1 VKIEG
6 ASILVTGASSGIG
19 AALAP
24 ILAERG
30 ATVGIVARRADRL
43 AEVLEQC
50 RAFSPAS
57 QLWAADLGDLDRAE
71 AVALEAWDAFGGLDA
86 IVHNAAIPKRV
97 HMSRLTIGDV
107 TETMDI
113 NFHSPTR
120 MTLAVL
126 PKMLERKS
134 GTIVWVSSM
143 GGRIPIANESAYNA
157 AKYAMCGFAEA
168 MYLDLGGSGVDIKL
182 VLPGPIDTEIW
193 DKDIPG
199 NEPALMEMELVPAV
213 DCAAGIADALADDGF
228 EYYVPPVY
236 PGGIGAKD
244 LAVGK
249 VTDCDGY
256 LRGFADMARTMREAQ
271 SS

>member
-1 VKIEG
+1 MKLEG
-6 ASILVTGASSGIG
+6 SKILVTGASSGIG

-30 ATVGIVARRADRL
+30 ATVGIVARRANRL
-43 AEVLEQC
+43 EAVLEEC
-50 RAFSPAS
+50 RKHAPES
-57 QLWAADLGDLDRAE
+57 QMWAADLSDLPGAE
-71 AVALEAWDAFGGLDA
+71 RLAFEAWDAFGGLDA

-97 HMSRLTIGDV
+97 HISRLTIDDV

-113 NFHSPTR
+113 NFHSPAR

-182 VLPGPIDTEIW
+182 VMPGPIDTEIW
-193 DKDIPG
+193 DIPG
-199 NEPALMEMELVPAV
+199 NEPALMDIEKVPAA
-213 DCAAGIADALADDGF
+213 DCAAGIADALAGDGF

-236 PGGIGAKD
+236 PGGIGAKE

-249 VTDCDGY
+249 VTDCDNY
-256 LRGFADMARTMREAQ
+256 LRGFADMARAMREQAGN
-271 SS
+271 

>member
-1 VKIEG
+1 MKLEGSKI
-6 ASILVTGASSGIG
+6 LLTGASSGIG

-30 ATVGIVARRADRL
+30 ATVGIVARRANRL
-43 AEVLEQC
+43 EEVLERC
-50 RAFSPAS
+50 RKHTAESRM
-57 QLWAADLGDLDRAE
+57 WAVDLSDLDAAE
-71 AVALEAWDAFGGLDA
+71 KLALDAWDAFGGYDA
-86 IVHNAAIPKRV
+86 VIHNAAIPKRV
-97 HMSRLTIGDV
+97 HVSRLTVADMD
-107 TETMDI
+107 ETMNV
-113 NFHSPTR
+113 NFDSPVR

-168 MYLDLGGSGVDIKL
+168 MVLDLGGSGVDVKL
-182 VLPGPIDTEIW
+182 IMPGPIATEIW
-193 DKDIPG
+193 DIPG
-199 NEPALMEMELVPAV
+199 NEPALMDIEKVPAA
-213 DCAAGIADALADDGF
+213 DCAAGIADALEDDGF

-244 LAVGK
+244 LALAK
-249 VTDCDGY
+249 VQDCDNY
-256 LRGFADMARTMREAQ
+256 LAGMASMAQAMRGE
-271 SS
+271 S